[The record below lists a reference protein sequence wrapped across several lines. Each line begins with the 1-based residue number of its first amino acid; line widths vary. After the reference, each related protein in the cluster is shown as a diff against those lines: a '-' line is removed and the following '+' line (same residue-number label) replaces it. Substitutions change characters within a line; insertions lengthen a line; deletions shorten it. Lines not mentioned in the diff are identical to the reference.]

1 MLEYT
6 QDITTIHQVLDR
18 DTQRDLFAKMKDGD
32 RDAKDRVIYSCL
44 PLVVDIAKKFR
55 VNNKH
60 VDLEDMVQEGNIA
73 LMKAVEKWDV
83 ERGSITTV
91 ATWYI
96 RNVLI
101 DMIHDASYK
110 INSSMTLSRRASEE
124 ISKIRR
130 VGSSNVKEICNKT
143 NLSEKRVK
151 KLLSLSSCK
160 RVNGAKAEQWMSE
173 LSIAD
178 DNLDND
184 GEVFDVDAKRCV
196 ADIISLANSNLSSQQ
211 RKIFY
216 MWSGIGYKKIGAKQI
231 SQDLKLTVIE
241 TMKMISSSKTILK
254 KAAKV
259 RQNA

>member
-18 DTQRDLFAKMKDGD
+18 DTQRELFAKMKAGD

-60 VDLEDMVQEGNIA
+60 VDLEDMVQEGNMA
-73 LMKAVEKWDV
+73 LMNAVEKWDV

-110 INSSMTLSRRASEE
+110 INSSMTLSRRAAEE

-143 NLSEKRVK
+143 KLSEKRVR
-151 KLLSLSSCK
+151 KLLSLSECK
-160 RVNGAKAEQWMSE
+160 RVNRAKADEWMSE
-173 LSIAD
+173 LSVD
-178 DNLDND
+178 DENAHVTEDS
-184 GEVFDVDAKRCV
+184 GSRHCV
-196 ADIISLANSNLSSQQ
+196 ADIINLANNNLSDQQ
-211 RKIFY
+211 KKVFY
-216 MWSGIGYKKIGAKQI
+216 MWAGIGHKKTGAKQI
-231 SQDLKLTVIE
+231 SRDLNLTVKEIMV
-241 TMKMISSSKTILK
+241 TLSSSKSILR

-259 RQNA
+259 ENHA